1 MGRDRTRTLN
11 TLGNP
16 MIQTHDG
23 PSRDICHDGPHKTKT
38 EITTSGLIFV
48 HKVKEVKVLYDDGFL
63 TSD

>member
-1 MGRDRTRTLN
+1 
-11 TLGNP
+11 